1 VLPSPAGRGHAVSRV
16 PCTGSWPARYAPIQQ
31 SACTGQRCPF
41 TNHRPS
47 PRAGSDRSQM
57 RHTSGRSMVAP
68 TPRSPHH
75 YQTTVTP
82 PSHQTAGMTEM
93 FTVLQ
98 GLHSTC
104 RPEMFRGGRPCA
116 GNARKA
122 FTIFGNR
129 VVFAEEDHRKSSP
142 KGQRCRVFRAW
153 HGACTLGFKCTQCE
167 PAVPGT
173 WLPDSNGPSLTPTT
187 PMRSSI
193 SWSMCVRRTGTPA
206 GPGAWSMAETA
217 ASSRPASTTTPRATP
232 DGRPSVASRS

>member
-116 GNARKA
+116 GMRGKPSPSSAIVSSSPRKIIGSRRPKVKDAEDFERGMAPARSAANAR
-122 FTIFGNR
+122 
-129 VVFAEEDHRKSSP
+129 S
-142 KGQRCRVFRAW
+142 
-153 HGACTLGFKCTQCE
+153 
-167 PAVPGT
+167 
-173 WLPDSNGPSLTPTT
+173 
-187 PMRSSI
+187 
-193 SWSMCVRRTGTPA
+193 
-206 GPGAWSMAETA
+206 
-217 ASSRPASTTTPRATP
+217 
-232 DGRPSVASRS
+232 ASRRYQVRGYQTAMVLP